1 VHKTNLDEIGYWSE
15 VKLDIVE
22 RYAKEYS
29 KIINNDPRIKRHL
42 YIDGF
47 SGAGVHISK
56 QTKEYIL
63 GSPLNALNIKPPF
76 KEFHFIDLDGGKAKA
91 LRKMCVEYSNVK
103 VKVYEGDC
111 NRILLDEIF
120 PLVKWSDYRRA
131 LCLLDPYGLDLDWQV
146 VFRAGRM
153 KSIEIFLNFPM
164 MDMNR
169 NVLLKNPDKVEP
181 SQIARMDRFWG
192 DRTWRDIAYRK
203 IPGLFE
209 EMEEK
214 ARNEAIVNE
223 YQSRLKKIADF
234 AYVPKPIPMRNS
246 KGAIVYYLFF
256 SSPNKTGEKIVK
268 YIFEKYRNWGI
279 V

>member
-1 VHKTNLDEIGYWSE
+1 MVMSNVKLDEINYWSE
-15 VKLDIVE
+15 VKLDIVK

-29 KIINNDPRIKRHL
+29 KIINADPRIQRHL

-47 SGAGVHISK
+47 AGAGVHISK

-63 GSPLNALNIKPPF
+63 GSPLNALNVKPPF
-76 KEFHFIDLDGGKAKA
+76 KELHFIDLDGGRAKA
-91 LRKMCVEYSNVK
+91 LRKLCVDYSNVK
-103 VKVYEGDC
+103 IHEGDC
-111 NRILLDEIF
+111 NRILLEKIF
-120 PLVKWSDYRRA
+120 PLSKWSDYRRA

-146 VFRAGRM
+146 VYKAGQM

-181 SQIARMDRFWG
+181 NQIARMDRFWG

-203 IPGLFE
+203 ISGLFV

-214 ARNEAIVNE
+214 TRNEAIVNA
-223 YQSRLKKIADF
+223 YQNRLKKIAGF
-234 AYVPKPIPMRNS
+234 AYVPKPIPMRNL
-246 KGAIVYYLFF
+246 KGTVVYYLFF
-256 SSPNKTGEKIVK
+256 SSPNKIGEKIVK
-268 YIFEKYRNWGI
+268 HIFDKYRNRGI
-279 V
+279 T

>member
-1 VHKTNLDEIGYWSE
+1 MHKTNLDEIGYWSE

>member
-1 VHKTNLDEIGYWSE
+1 MNNVKLDEIGYWSE
-15 VKLDIVE
+15 IKLDIV
-22 RYAKEYS
+22 KEYATAYS
-29 KIINNDPRIKRHL
+29 VIINKQTNIQQHL

-47 SGAGVHISK
+47 AGAGVHISK
-56 QTKEYIL
+56 HTKEYIL
-63 GSPLNALNIKPPF
+63 GSPLNALNIEPPF
-76 KEFHFIDLDGGKAKA
+76 KEFHFIDLDGGRADI
-91 LRKMCVEYSNVK
+91 LRKLCVDYSNVNI
-103 VKVYEGDC
+103 YESNC
-111 NRILLDEIF
+111 NNLLLEKIF
-120 PLVKWSDYRRA
+120 PRAKYSDYRRA

-146 VFRAGRM
+146 VYRAGQM

-214 ARNEAIVNE
+214 TRNEAIINA
-223 YQSRLKKIADF
+223 YQSRLKKIAGF
-234 AYVPKPIPMRNS
+234 NYVPDPIPMTNS

-256 SSPNKTGEKIVK
+256 ASPNNTGAKIVK
-268 YIFEKYRNWGI
+268 DIFDKHRNRGI
-279 V
+279 T